1 MKILCYNGL
10 RNDGS
15 PELTLIAD
23 SAIMREGRPV
33 FIPDFF
39 DGWQSVVMPAIR
51 ISRLGLNIQNKFA
64 SRYYDAVAA
73 VHLLSPRPPFPE
85 NSVVH
90 TSFDGAFAIGEW
102 LDIPDSDGCSLEVDS
117 DTVTTDDFKSASANV
132 IASISKFMTLKNG
145 DIIAFR
151 NLAIV
156 HDAVINSVV
165 KASLNGSPSLN
176 FRLK

>member
-33 FIPDFF
+33 FVPDFV
-39 DGWQSVVMPAIR
+39 DEWNSVIMPAIR
-51 ISRLGLNIQNKFA
+51 ISRLGLNIQTKFA

-73 VHLLSPRPPFPE
+73 VHLLTPRQPFPE
-85 NSVVH
+85 NSVIH

-102 LDIPDSDGCSLEVDS
+102 LNIPDYDSCSLTVNG
-117 DTVTTDDFKSASANV
+117 DTVSTDDFKSASADV

-156 HDAVINSVV
+156 HDATINSVV
-165 KASLNGSPSLN
+165 KASLNGSTSLD
-176 FRLK
+176 FKLK